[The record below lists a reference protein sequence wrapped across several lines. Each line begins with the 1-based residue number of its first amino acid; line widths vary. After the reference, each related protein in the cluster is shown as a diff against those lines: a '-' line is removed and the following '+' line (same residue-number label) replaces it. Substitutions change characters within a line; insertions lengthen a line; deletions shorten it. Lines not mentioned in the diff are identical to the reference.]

1 MRPLRPESI
10 WPLAGRLF
18 LWLVPCYVV
27 WHFGS
32 EAIAWAQGGISRVAI
47 GTWFPGLLAGWEVQG
62 SVVEFATH
70 IAVVR
75 GGQVGQLTV
84 PVDGRL
90 YSYGWPLFG
99 ALTLAVDPRR
109 WRALLIGLAI
119 LLPFAAW
126 GVTFDLLKYV
136 FLSIGGISARD
147 AVASELERNLI
158 ALGYQ
163 VGTLILPAAAP
174 VVAWGAT
181 HRQFLAD
188 WITLR
193 PAASP

>member
-1 MRPLRPESI
+1 MRHESL
-10 WPLAGRLF
+10 WTLGGRLF
-18 LWLVPCYVV
+18 LWLVPCYLA
-27 WHFGS
+27 WHFG
-32 EAIAWAQGGISRVAI
+32 AGAVAWVQGGISRIAI

-62 SVVEFATH
+62 SVVEFATR
-70 IAVVR
+70 IEVVS

-90 YSYGWPLFG
+90 YSYGLPLFA
-99 ALTLAVDPRR
+99 ALSLTVDPSR
-109 WRALLIGLAI
+109 WRALLLGLVI

-126 GVTFDLLKYV
+126 GVTFDMLKYV
-136 FLSIGGISARD
+136 FVSIGGLTARD

-163 VGTLILPAAAP
+163 IGTLILPASAP

-181 HRQFLAD
+181 HRQFLAE
-188 WITLR
+188 WIAR
-193 PAASP
+193 PSSDPA